1 MLRKFTYLIKLNFYP
16 IFIPDSQYNVTVKHG
31 WKLHET
37 HKDKWYLLY
46 AKTTSGKDRWLKA
59 LADERKRVRE
69 DLENGK

>member
-1 MLRKFTYLIKLNFYP
+1 MLPVYMLLIWNTFS
-16 IFIPDSQYNVTVKHG
+16 DTQYNVTVKHG

-46 AKTTSGKDRWLKA
+46 TKTETGKDRWLKA

-69 DLENGK
+69 DQENGTLLY